1 MKAAVTLAL
10 VGVYLLTLCHSKATV
25 GEMESYRY
33 NGTHQKLTFMS
44 IIVNN
49 NNMHYR

>member
-33 NGTHQKLTFMS
+33 NGTHQKMTFMS
-44 IIVNN
+44 IIVLI
-49 NNMHYR
+49 YAL